1 MIPSLGR
8 LIAIL
13 YRKNQIYLNTQLKP
27 YNLTSGEVG
36 LLMSLYQ
43 EEGQTQEA
51 LSAALNIDK
60 AATART
66 VKVLEQKGYVNREQ
80 DTEDKRCNRIH
91 LTENARVLQHD
102 IVSVIQ
108 NWSRNIATFLGEK
121 SYAELYS
128 NIKNII
134 DYTQQEYTEYHE

>member
-91 LTENARVLQHD
+91 LTEKARVLQHD